1 METYTELKER
11 QEKEFN
17 AFPMVFAF
25 NDKQFREGME
35 KLGLTVSDT
44 DKVYKNNY
52 GGIYRRTDSELL
64 KNILERHTDELTT
77 AIYKD
82 QDGTGFIFSMFNY
95 ELANHEYCYT
105 WDITDTINA
114 LGLTI
119 EEINK
124 SEALTNGLRLAKQD
138 QRDQD

>member
-1 METYTELKER
+1 MKNYTELKER

-44 DKVYKNNY
+44 DKVYKNHY

-105 WDITDTINA
+105 YDITDTINA
-114 LGLTI
+114 LGLTV

-124 SEALTNGLRLAKQD
+124 SEALINGLRLAKKDQFNQD
-138 QRDQD
+138 

>member
-64 KNILERHTDELTT
+64 KNILDRHTTEFT
-77 AIYKD
+77 AAIEED

-105 WDITDTINA
+105 YDITDTINA
-114 LGLTI
+114 LGLTV

-124 SEALTNGLRLAKQD
+124 SEALINGLRLAKKDQFNQD
-138 QRDQD
+138 

>member
-1 METYTELKER
+1 METYTELKDR
-11 QEKEFN
+11 QQKEFN
-17 AFPMVFAF
+17 DFPMVFAF
-25 NDKQFREGME
+25 SDKQFREGME
-35 KLGLTVSDT
+35 KLGLDVSDI
-44 DKVYKNNY
+44 DKVFKNNY

-64 KNILERHTDELTT
+64 KNILKRHTSEFT
-77 AIYKD
+77 AAIDKD
-82 QDGTGFIFSMFNY
+82 QDGTGFIFRMFNY

-124 SEALTNGLRLAKQD
+124 SESLTNGLRLAKQN
-138 QRDQD
+138 QHNQE